1 MAFSQDAEWEDEP
14 SEAFAA
20 AFEALESIEAELQ
33 CPVCLDTLADPH
45 RLECGHIFCKGCI
58 ATAVSH
64 APACPVCKA
73 SAGRRQA
80 HQDEFVAELVAS
92 VGGLREALGAG
103 ARGEVEEG
111 GCSETQLED
120 DQPVRLAPPRPQPP
134 HAGGELSAIAQRLP
148 SNDKLRE
155 MALLSKEIDEL
166 DAAANARIAQDSP
179 PTSRRCARGRRRRRR
194 QAAEA
199 EAAGGDE
206 VEGGS
211 GTPASGAAHDPGRS
225 QDPAATQDS
234 ETTIGSERRGA
245 ADEVIVVDDD
255 GDDADADADAT
266 AQEDEASPP
275 VAVQPRHT
283 VVVAST
289 PDGDG
294 SSAGDGGAASR
305 SRRSRVVV
313 TETQIPSSL
322 PEDDDDDDEEE
333 EEEEA
338 SEAAEA
344 PQPYVTYAQDS
355 APSSEHAPAEAAGG
369 GGGGGGGVQILE
381 TQLPHSLPGG
391 DEDDDEDD
399 DDEDD
404 DDALVA
410 SRRIAAELGGETQA
424 PPLCRWA
431 GRRRWWRRPNL

>member
-92 VGGLREALGAG
+92 VGGLREALDAR

-166 DAAANARIAQDSP
+166 DAAANARIAQL
-179 PTSRRCARGRRRRRR
+179 
-194 QAAEA
+194 
-199 EAAGGDE
+199 
-206 VEGGS
+206 EGS
-211 GTPASGAAHDPGRS
+211 TKRS
-225 QDPAATQDS
+225 
-234 ETTIGSERRGA
+234 
-245 ADEVIVVDDD
+245 
-255 GDDADADADAT
+255 
-266 AQEDEASPP
+266 
-275 VAVQPRHT
+275 
-283 VVVAST
+283 
-289 PDGDG
+289 
-294 SSAGDGGAASR
+294 SSMC
-305 SRRSRVVV
+305 
-313 TETQIPSSL
+313 
-322 PEDDDDDDEEE
+322 
-333 EEEEA
+333 
-338 SEAAEA
+338 
-344 PQPYVTYAQDS
+344 S
-355 APSSEHAPAEAAGG
+355 AM
-369 GGGGGGGVQILE
+369 
-381 TQLPHSLPGG
+381 
-391 DEDDDEDD
+391 
-399 DDEDD
+399 
-404 DDALVA
+404 
-410 SRRIAAELGGETQA
+410 
-424 PPLCRWA
+424 
-431 GRRRWWRRPNL
+431 

>member
-20 AFEALESIEAELQ
+20 AFEALESLEAELQ

-58 ATAVSH
+58 VTAVSH

-73 SAGRRQA
+73 GAGRRQA

-92 VGGLREALGAG
+92 VGGLREALSAC
-103 ARGEVEEG
+103 ARARWRRG

-120 DQPVRLAPPRPQPP
+120 GQPVRLAPPRPQPP

-166 DAAANARIAQDSP
+166 DAAANARIAQLA
-179 PTSRRCARGRRRRRR
+179 ARPAPREGGGGGGGGGGAQAARRRRAATRWRAAAARR
-194 QAAEA
+194 LAARRTTRVA
-199 EAAGGDE
+199 PRTRPPLRTRRRP
-206 VEGGS
+206 S
-211 GTPASGAAHDPGRS
+211 GASGAALTRLS
-225 QDPAATQDS
+225 SSTM
-234 ETTIGSERRGA
+234 T
-245 ADEVIVVDDD
+245 DDD
-255 GDDADADADAT
+255 AVADADAT

-294 SSAGDGGAASR
+294 GSSAGDGG
-305 SRRSRVVV
+305 
-313 TETQIPSSL
+313 
-322 PEDDDDDDEEE
+322 
-333 EEEEA
+333 
-338 SEAAEA
+338 
-344 PQPYVTYAQDS
+344 
-355 APSSEHAPAEAAGG
+355 
-369 GGGGGGGVQILE
+369 
-381 TQLPHSLPGG
+381 
-391 DEDDDEDD
+391 
-399 DDEDD
+399 
-404 DDALVA
+404 
-410 SRRIAAELGGETQA
+410 
-424 PPLCRWA
+424 PPR
-431 GRRRWWRRPNL
+431 GRGARGS